1 MENNQQPVNPQPDQN
16 LSPQIPSSP
25 KKLRVPMI
33 ALSGILLLGIGL
45 LSGYFLFSPK
55 TPLQPNSNQNVKTSP
70 VITIELSPTNIISP
84 TSSISNWKSHTT
96 TQLKD
101 VSFKPYTIQYPEAWI
116 ENIKSD
122 TSSYTLALAK
132 DKHMLIIY
140 QASIGGSGCI
150 FEGEMP
156 DGPYIDI
163 RQVKFVEID
172 SNLGKLRRFESDTS
186 QLDPNL
192 TSFNFCL
199 QANGTYQTT
208 TSAGNISYIVPKN
221 YKPELLSEMDSII
234 ETLSVIN

>member
-1 MENNQQPVNPQPDQN
+1 MEDQNTHQEPLIQQPPQTVTNQSHRLNPI
-16 LSPQIPSSP
+16 L
-25 KKLRVPMI
+25 M
-33 ALSGILLLGIGL
+33 GIGAVLLLGLGL
-45 LSGYFLFSPK
+45 LGGYFIFSPK
-55 TPLQPNSNQNVKTSP
+55 TPLQPNSNQKVQTSP
-70 VITIELSPTNIISP
+70 VITIELSPTKIISP